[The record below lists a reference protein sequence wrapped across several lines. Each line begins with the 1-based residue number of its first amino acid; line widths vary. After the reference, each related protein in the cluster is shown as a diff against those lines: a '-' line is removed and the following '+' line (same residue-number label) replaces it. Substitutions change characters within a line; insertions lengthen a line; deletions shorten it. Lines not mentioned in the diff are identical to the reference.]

1 MNAKGG
7 EPLCLAK
14 EEAGRKEKV
23 EKNKEKKNDELKTQ
37 RRIGG
42 AEIHSTGM
50 DFGRKSDC
58 NFEMEGSG
66 RKR

>member
-23 EKNKEKKNDELKTQ
+23 EKKK
-37 RRIGG
+37 RRK
-42 AEIHSTGM
+42 M
-50 DFGRKSDC
+50 M
-58 NFEMEGSG
+58 N
-66 RKR
+66 

>member
-23 EKNKEKKNDELKTQ
+23 EKKKKREEK
-37 RRIGG
+37 
-42 AEIHSTGM
+42 
-50 DFGRKSDC
+50 
-58 NFEMEGSG
+58 
-66 RKR
+66 